1 VAVSVAVGTSIAM
14 SILTVLAQV
23 VIYVA
28 VYGRLVR
35 GRWTA
40 GEAGRIG
47 SNVTVNAKLR

>member
-1 VAVSVAVGTSIAM
+1 M

-35 GRWTA
+35 GRWATMS
-40 GEAGRIG
+40 EAGRLNAG
-47 SNVTVNAKLR
+47 VNAKLR